1 MADLSIKSIA
11 AIEKDKLATE
21 NCDYFKK
28 YIQDKMTDKDVHD
41 KLKDL
46 DCYKEYKFNWLILE
60 PDRDNLEGQE
70 IIEELQQEQSW
81 TQWLIGQVPFVTG
94 IYS

>member
-1 MADLSIKSIA
+1 MGDMSIKSNDDI
-11 AIEKDKLATE
+11 KKYKLATE
-21 NCDYFKK
+21 NCDYFKRF
-28 YIQDKMTDKDVHD
+28 IRDNISVRDQNDS
-41 KLKDL
+41 LKDL